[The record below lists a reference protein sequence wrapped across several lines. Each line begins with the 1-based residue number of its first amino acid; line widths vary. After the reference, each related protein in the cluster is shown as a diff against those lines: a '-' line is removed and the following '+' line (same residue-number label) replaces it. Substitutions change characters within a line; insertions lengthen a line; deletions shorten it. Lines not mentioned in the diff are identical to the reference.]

1 MDKTKTSK
9 FMSLVLRHDPAAAGV
24 TLDEGG
30 WCDIDALLRGMA
42 AARHRITRDDLM
54 DIVRTDSKQRYAI
67 SDDGRRIRANQ
78 GHSIDVEL
86 NLEPAAPPELLYHG
100 TAERFANAIRR
111 EGLKPMGR
119 HHVHL
124 SGDEQTARSVG
135 QRHGRP
141 IIFRIAAGEMAK
153 RGHKF
158 YRSENGVWLA
168 DAVPPEFLS

>member
-1 MDKTKTSK
+1 
-9 FMSLVLRHDPAAAGV
+9 
-24 TLDEGG
+24 
-30 WCDIDALLRGMA
+30 
-42 AARHRITRDDLM
+42 
-54 DIVRTDSKQRYAI
+54 
-67 SDDGRRIRANQ
+67 
-78 GHSIDVEL
+78 
-86 NLEPAAPPELLYHG
+86 
-100 TAERFANAIRR
+100 
-111 EGLKPMGR
+111 MGR